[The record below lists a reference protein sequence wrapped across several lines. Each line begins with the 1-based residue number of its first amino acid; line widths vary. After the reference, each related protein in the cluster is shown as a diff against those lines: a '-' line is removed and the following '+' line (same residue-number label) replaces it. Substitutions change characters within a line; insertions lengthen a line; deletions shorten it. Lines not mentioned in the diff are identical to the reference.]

1 MESALRS
8 GVALPRCQS
17 AVESI
22 CLLILALS
30 RARNLGFDR
39 AVESLQ
45 CLQNHDGSWPAFA
58 ADKLEGRWV
67 NRSRNYLLS

>member
-1 MESALRS
+1 MESPLRS
-8 GVALPRCQS
+8 GVALPKCQS
-17 AVESI
+17 AVEST
-22 CLLILALS
+22 CLLILAL
-30 RARNLGFDR
+30 RRTWDLGFDR

-45 CLQNHDGSWPAFA
+45 SLQNHDGSWPAFA